1 MTDTDHVTAFPLF
14 WPDGRP
20 RTKYPRIPAFN
31 TSFAKA
37 RDHLM
42 NEIRLLGGKS
52 SILSSNLELRL
63 DGLPYANQSAPDDA
77 GIAVYFR
84 YKDKQ
89 HCFACDDW
97 LHVKDNV
104 RAIGKTIEALRGISR
119 WGTGDMMERAFQG
132 FVALPAPESAKWWVV
147 LGFDCPADALF
158 QGDFEIRSKKLL
170 SQHHPDK
177 PGGDAD
183 QFKAV
188 IAARETGREVRNDL
202 P

>member
-1 MTDTDHVTAFPLF
+1 MTDTDHVDAFPLF
-14 WPDGRP
+14 WPAGRP
-20 RTKYPRIPAFN
+20 RAKYRQSAAFN
-31 TSFAKA
+31 TSLAKS

-52 SILSSNLELRL
+52 AVLSSNLELRL
-63 DGLPYANQSAPDDA
+63 DGLPYATQRAPDDP

-84 YKDKQ
+84 YKKTQ

-97 LHVKDNV
+97 FHVKDNV

-132 FVALPAPESAKWWVV
+132 FIALPAPGERVWWIV
-147 LGFDCPADALF
+147 LGFFSEADALF

-170 SQHHPDK
+170 HEYHPDK
-177 PGGDAD
+177 PSGDEEK
-183 QFKAV
+183 FKE
-188 IAARETGREVRNDL
+188 ITKARLAGREASDA
-202 P
+202 

>member
-1 MTDTDHVTAFPLF
+1 VTDHIDAFPLF

-20 RTKYPRIPAFN
+20 RAKHRQNAAFN
-31 TSFAKA
+31 MSLGRA

-42 NEIRLLGGKS
+42 NEIRLLGGKNAV
-52 SILSSNLELRL
+52 LTSNLELRL
-63 DGLPYANQSAPDDA
+63 DGLPYANQRAPDDP
-77 GIAVYFR
+77 GIAVYFT

-97 LHVKDNV
+97 LHVEDNV

-132 FVALPAPESAKWWVV
+132 FIALPAPEAEKWWRV
-147 LGFDCPADALF
+147 LGFHSKAEAYF

-170 SQHHPDK
+170 HKYHPDK
-177 PGGDAD
+177 PDGDAAM
-183 QFKAV
+183 FTKINKAREAGR
-188 IAARETGREVRNDL
+188 AARDT
-202 P
+202 